1 VVLLD
6 NLAVANIS
14 NTLIFCSEWIS
25 EVDVKL
31 DALVTPEALSVLI
44 SFSVSLK
51 QIKICCCIA

>member
-31 DALVTPEALSVLI
+31 DALVTPEALSK
-44 SFSVSLK
+44 F
-51 QIKICCCIA
+51 